1 MSAIRADRR
10 SNPRFMAKAPMVSI
24 MGSIALEIRRLL
36 APA

>member
-1 MSAIRADRR
+1 MSAIRADRH

-24 MGSIALEIRRLL
+24 MGSIALEIPQLL